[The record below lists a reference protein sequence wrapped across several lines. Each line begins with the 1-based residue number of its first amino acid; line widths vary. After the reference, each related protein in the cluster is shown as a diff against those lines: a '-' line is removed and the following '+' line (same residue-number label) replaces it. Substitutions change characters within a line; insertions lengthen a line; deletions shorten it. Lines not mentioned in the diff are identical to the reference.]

1 MRLGQS
7 TASATRS
14 GDDFISASVDG
25 ALFVAFELGWA
36 DWKLAMASQRGAKP
50 RRRTIAARDL
60 AALAHELQRAKA
72 KLNLPAEAP
81 VYTCYEAGRDGFW
94 LDRYLRTQGIGNV
107 IVDSASI
114 EVNRR
119 RRRAKNDKLDAGKLL
134 SMLMRY
140 HDGEAHVWAVVRP
153 PGVEDED
160 LRQRQRELEA
170 LRDERKDHVN
180 RIKGLLATHGID
192 VKVDRTLRARLD
204 RLTTPDGR
212 SLPAHLRA
220 CVRRELDRMALL
232 NQQIGEIEK
241 ERDEH
246 QKQQND
252 AQAQQV
258 RQLCA
263 LRGIGPECAWV
274 TVSEVF
280 GWRAI
285 RNRKE
290 LAALA
295 GLTPTPYDSG
305 EMQHDQGI
313 SKAGNKRVRWMM
325 VQIAWIWLRNQPHS
339 ALSQWYQRRFG
350 SGNKRQKRIGIVALA
365 RKLLIKLW
373 QYLETG
379 VVPQGAALKVN

>member
-1 MRLGQS
+1 MRSPQT

-14 GDDFISASVDG
+14 GDDFISDSADG

-36 DWKLAMASQRGAKP
+36 DWKLAMATQRGAKP
-50 RRRTIAARDL
+50 RRRTIPARDL
-60 AALAHELQRAKA
+60 PALARELERAKTKF
-72 KLNLPAEAP
+72 KLPDQAP
-81 VYTCYEAGRDGFW
+81 VHTCYEAGRDGFW
-94 LDRYLRTQGIGNV
+94 LDRHLHGQGIENV

-140 HDGEAHVWAVVRP
+140 HDGEPNVWAVVRP

-160 LRQRQRELEA
+160 LRQRQRELQT

-180 RIKGLLATHGID
+180 RIKGLLATQGID
-192 VKVDRTLRARLD
+192 AKVDAGLRD
-204 RLTTPDGR
+204 RLGSMTSPDGR
-212 SLPAHLRA
+212 SVPPHLQA
-220 CVRRELDRMALL
+220 SVRRELDRMALVD
-232 NQQIGEIEK
+232 QQIGEIEQQ
-241 ERDEH
+241 RREH
-246 QKQQND
+246 QKKQND
-252 AQAQQV
+252 ARAQKV

-263 LRGIGPECAWV
+263 LRGIGPECAWL

-280 GWRAI
+280 GWRQI

-295 GLTPTPYDSG
+295 GLTPTPYASG
-305 EMQHDQGI
+305 ETQHEQGI

-325 VQIAWIWLRNQPHS
+325 VQIAWIWLRQQPHS

-350 SGNKRQKRIGIVALA
+350 GGSPRQRRTGIVALA
-365 RKLLIKLW
+365 RKLLVKLW
-373 QYLETG
+373 QYLQTG
-379 VVPQGAALKVN
+379 MVPEGAALKVT